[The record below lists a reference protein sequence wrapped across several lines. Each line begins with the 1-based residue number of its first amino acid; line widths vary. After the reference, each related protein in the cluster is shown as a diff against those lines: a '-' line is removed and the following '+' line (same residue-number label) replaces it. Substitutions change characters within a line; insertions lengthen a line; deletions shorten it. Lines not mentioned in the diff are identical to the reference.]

1 MSTTATETKTE
12 RQVREEQEEFER
24 EKTAEGDGI
33 AKTGTEVP
41 ADGTEGELFDKSIYE
56 REELQ
61 LPKVDGEPTDK
72 IAVAFS
78 GTVLLDRTDPR
89 DVALMQ
95 RMKLGQDVT
104 LMVEA
109 KCSAKGHKYATDREG
124 ELDAVVLEHKA
135 KVHTVYRPAGEAEA
149 A

>member
-24 EKTAEGDGI
+24 EQEAASASGPSAEE
-33 AKTGTEVP
+33 AKP
-41 ADGTEGELFDKSIYE
+41 EGELFDKSIYE

-109 KCSAKGHKYATDREG
+109 KCSAKRHKYATDREG